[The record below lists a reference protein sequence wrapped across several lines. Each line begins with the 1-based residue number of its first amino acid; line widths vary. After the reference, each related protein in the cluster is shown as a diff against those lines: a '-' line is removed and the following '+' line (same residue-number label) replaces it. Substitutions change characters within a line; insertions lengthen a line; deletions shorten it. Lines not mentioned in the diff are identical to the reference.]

1 MNKRGLRILVVDDE
15 PDYCNVMKVILEAN
29 GHMVTCDTS
38 GQAALATLAKKS
50 FDLVIT
56 DLMMPEIDGRQ
67 LMAEIKERYP
77 GVEVIILTAYGS
89 IENAVDA
96 MREGAYSYVT
106 KGGDPGE
113 LLREISK
120 LREMLDLKQENLLLK
135 AKMNQYEAM
144 LETKSPLFQS
154 VLATA
159 KKAAN
164 SDSNILLLGESGVG
178 KEIIARYIHE
188 NSPRADKT
196 FMDLNCHA
204 IAATVLESEL
214 FGHEKGSFTGA
225 MTRRIG
231 RIEAADSGTLFLDE
245 IGDIPLSMQAK
256 LLKAIETKR
265 IYRMGSNE
273 EIEVDFRLVSATNK
287 NLAEEIA
294 AERFREDFYYRISTI
309 VIRIP
314 PLRERKEDLPLLI
327 DYFFK
332 KSQNEM
338 KKTINRIEPEVMDAL
353 LSYHYPGNIREL
365 KNIIERIVVLSEDG
379 VIQMDSFPAPL
390 PAAGNDVK
398 SMVPLAEEKSLRE
411 MRKEAETIYIE
422 NILKKYN
429 YDMNKSA
436 EVLGITRRQLLN
448 KITEY
453 GISRSEN

>member
-120 LREMLDLKQENLLLK
+120 LCEMLDLKQENLFLK
-135 AKMNQYEAM
+135 AKMNQYDAM
-144 LETKSPLFQS
+144 LETKSPLFRN

-178 KEIIARYIHE
+178 KEIIACYIHE

-231 RIEAADSGTLFLDE
+231 RIETADSGTLFLDE

-379 VIQMDSFPAPL
+379 VIQMDSFPAPMS
-390 PAAGNDVK
+390 AAGNGVK

>member
-56 DLMMPEIDGRQ
+56 DLMMPEIDSRQ

-77 GVEVIILTAYGS
+77 GVEVIILTAY
-89 IENAVDA
+89 
-96 MREGAYSYVT
+96 
-106 KGGDPGE
+106 
-113 LLREISK
+113 
-120 LREMLDLKQENLLLK
+120 
-135 AKMNQYEAM
+135 
-144 LETKSPLFQS
+144 
-154 VLATA
+154 
-159 KKAAN
+159 
-164 SDSNILLLGESGVG
+164 
-178 KEIIARYIHE
+178 
-188 NSPRADKT
+188 
-196 FMDLNCHA
+196 
-204 IAATVLESEL
+204 
-214 FGHEKGSFTGA
+214 EKGSFTGA

-231 RIEAADSGTLFLDE
+231 RIETADSGTLFLDE

-379 VIQMDSFPAPL
+379 VIQMDSFPAPMS
-390 PAAGNDVK
+390 AAGNDVK

>member
-231 RIEAADSGTLFLDE
+231 RIETADSGTLFLDE

-338 KKTINRIEPEVMDAL
+338 KKTINHIEPEVMDAL

>member
-338 KKTINRIEPEVMDAL
+338 KKTINHIEPEVMDAL

-379 VIQMDSFPAPL
+379 VIQMDSFPAPMS
-390 PAAGNDVK
+390 AAGNDVK

>member
-338 KKTINRIEPEVMDAL
+338 KKTINHIEPEVMDAL

-411 MRKEAETIYIE
+411 MRKEAETIISE

>member
-338 KKTINRIEPEVMDAL
+338 KKTINHIEPEVMDAL

-429 YDMNKSA
+429 YDINKSA

>member
-106 KGGDPGE
+106 KGGDPGG

>member
-29 GHMVTCDTS
+29 GHMVTCADS
-38 GQAALATLAKKS
+38 GQAAFVTLAKKP

-67 LMAEIKERYP
+67 LMAGIKERYP
-77 GVEVIILTAYGS
+77 GIEVIILTAYGS
-89 IENAVDA
+89 IGNAVEA

-120 LREMLDLKQENLLLK
+120 LHKMLDLRQENQLLK
-135 AKMNQYEAM
+135 AKMNQYDAM
-144 LETKSPLFQS
+144 LETKSPLFQN

-164 SDSNILLLGESGVG
+164 SDSNILILGESGVG
-178 KEIIARYIHE
+178 KEILARYIHE

-231 RIEAADSGTLFLDE
+231 RIEATDSGTLFLDE

-309 VIRIP
+309 VIHIP

-332 KSQNEM
+332 RSQSEM
-338 KKTINRIEPEVMDAL
+338 KKTINHIDSTVMDDL

-365 KNIIERIVVLSEDG
+365 KNMIERMVVLSEDG
-379 VIQMDSFPAPL
+379 VIQKDSFPVPIT
-390 PAAGNDVK
+390 AGNDVK
-398 SMVPLAEEKSLRE
+398 SMVPLKEEKGLRE

-453 GISRSEN
+453 GISRDDN

>member
-29 GHMVTCDTS
+29 GLMVTCDTS

-135 AKMNQYEAM
+135 AKMNQYEA
-144 LETKSPLFQS
+144 TKSPLFQS

-338 KKTINRIEPEVMDAL
+338 KKTINHIEPEVMDAL

>member
-231 RIEAADSGTLFLDE
+231 RIETADSGTLFLDE

-338 KKTINRIEPEVMDAL
+338 KKTINHIEPEVMDAL

-453 GISRSEN
+453 GISRDDN

>member
-314 PLRERKEDLPLLI
+314 PLRERKEDLLLLI

-338 KKTINRIEPEVMDAL
+338 KKTINHIEPEVMDAL

>member
-338 KKTINRIEPEVMDAL
+338 KKTINHIEPEVMDAL